1 MVGKIDIQNV
11 VEHEDGSATITFEC
25 DDEAKI
31 ALMNEGFI
39 SLLEKAVSKHHPEY
53 EAMKGQDEQCTMED
67 R

>member
-53 EAMKGQDEQCTMED
+53 EAMKGQDE
-67 R
+67 